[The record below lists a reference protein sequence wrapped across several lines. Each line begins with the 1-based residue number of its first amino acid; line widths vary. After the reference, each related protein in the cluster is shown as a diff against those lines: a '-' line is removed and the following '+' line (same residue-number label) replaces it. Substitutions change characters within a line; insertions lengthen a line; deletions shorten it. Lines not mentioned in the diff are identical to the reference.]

1 MNNGMSEIWVSVY
14 SLKNNGEE
22 KWVKIQEIEPTLEKT
37 LCLC

>member
-1 MNNGMSEIWVSVY
+1 MNIGMSEIWVNVC

-22 KWVKIQEIEPTLEKT
+22 KWEKIQEIEPTLEKT